1 MFRCIILCLFVLHV
15 FLTAFSQ
22 NNIDYSDLN
31 NWATIP
37 GKDPAHL
44 NKFIKDSTW
53 IKKADVFY
61 IYPTFLVDKKDTIWN
76 ISLPDSNHL
85 KTVVKKGIKFQAS
98 AWAESGRM
106 FAPLYRQ
113 AHIRSYHHLENG
125 GKKALLKAYNDV
137 REAFKFYLKEY
148 NNGRPIIFASH
159 SQGAT
164 HVTLLLQEFFDGK
177 DLTDQLITAYIP
189 GIGIDSSTFSSLPM
203 LTKANDI
210 NGYVTWN
217 TFKKKLSD
225 KYEMW
230 YKGKKAINPVTWNTS
245 KTASRNLHKGFYY
258 VNSKMYKNAFTTHLI
273 DGGIWITKPKVP
285 FRSLSAALKDYHIGD
300 VNLFWEDIKQN
311 SKARLKTWFKVH
323 KNHLNKNQNKSN
335 PK

>member
-1 MFRCIILCLFVLHV
+1 MFRYFITYFFITHVVLIL
-15 FLTAFSQ
+15 FSQ
-22 NNIDYSDLN
+22 NKIDYSELN
-31 NWATIP
+31 NWATFP
-37 GKDPAHL
+37 GKDPAQL
-44 NKFIKDSTW
+44 NRFIKDSSW
-53 IKKADVFY
+53 IQRADVFY
-61 IYPTFLVDKKDTIWN
+61 IYPTFLVDKKDTNWN
-76 ISLPDSNHL
+76 VDHADSNHI

-113 AHIRSYHHLENG
+113 AHIRSYHNLENG
-125 GKKALLKAYNDV
+125 GKKALLKAYDDI
-137 REAFKFYLKEY
+137 RESFKFYLKEH

-177 DLTDQLITAYIP
+177 ELSDQLIAAYIP
-189 GIGIDSSTFSSLPM
+189 GVGVDSSTFSTLPL
-203 LTKANDI
+203 LTEPKSV

-217 TFKKKLSD
+217 TFKKKLND

-245 KTASRNLHKGFYY
+245 KIANKKFHKGFYY
-258 VNSKMYKNAFTTHLI
+258 VNGKMYKNAFTTHLI

-285 FRSLSAALKDYHIGD
+285 FRSLSAALKDYHVGD
-300 VNLFWEDIKQN
+300 VNLFWEDIRQN
-311 SKARLKTWFKVH
+311 SKERLKNWFNIHSEVI
-323 KNHLNKNQNKSN
+323 NKGQDISS